1 MVTRILFDVKFGQR
15 EKSRSNVEDHCEVQ
29 LAGERT
35 DGRSKWQLAEERTV
49 ERPNGQV
56 TEE

>member
-1 MVTRILFDVKFGQR
+1 VKFGQR